1 MILVS
6 IELAQKIASG
16 SCFYQRSE
24 KKTAEILSTIENE
37 GDKIL
42 IEIFFKNE
50 FKY

>member
-16 SCFYQRSE
+16 SFYQSFYQRSE
-24 KKTAEILSTIENE
+24 KKTAEILSTIENK

-42 IEIFFKNE
+42 IEIF
-50 FKY
+50 